1 MAVEYVWTGSPDIDA
16 AIPLLRLGR
25 LNRFVHE
32 SLVIDSDVCGVVLGS
47 ATMSYPAL
55 PTVMRQQRPQAP
67 IAADDDL
74 ASDVGGDCCHDQDER
89 SFVAID
95 EGDLLV
101 EDFDDVEDP
110 AMAACGPSHDDGWF
124 APGSATPLHLMRARA
139 QQCVVCLQDKAHTFV
154 PPHSGGGCARDV
166 SGHRFCT
173 DCWIEFLYHSSR
185 QQRCGARPAP
195 LACPLCRG
203 GIHVPDV
210 WGATYVLPSVWM
222 QPAADEEEEA
232 LGPLSE
238 PAMVEEAEQLTLW
251 AGCARRGQGRGG
263 RDQSDHA

>member
-1 MAVEYVWTGSPDIDA
+1 MAVEYVWSGNPDVDA
-16 AIPLLRLGR
+16 ALPLLRLGR
-25 LNRFVHE
+25 LSRLVPE
-32 SLVIDSDVCGVVLGS
+32 SLVIDSDEGHVGSTSASSAATPRQRLQLPVCEKS
-47 ATMSYPAL
+47 AL
-55 PTVMRQQRPQAP
+55 
-67 IAADDDL
+67 D
-74 ASDVGGDCCHDQDER
+74 GDE
-89 SFVAID
+89 SPSVAID
-95 EGDLLV
+95 EGDLLL
-101 EDFDDVEDP
+101 EDFDS
-110 AMAACGPSHDDGWF
+110 AAGTPLGSF
-124 APGSATPLHLMRARA
+124 APGSATPLHLMLARA